1 LGFFLRTNI
10 KPIGYIFIAFM
21 NPIAYNLR
29 HITKPLSIMNKR
41 FRELQRRQMDTLLAN
56 WRASVLPARPQTGW
70 VHAIRDAL
78 GMSASAFARRLG
90 MSPAGVRKLEKAEA
104 DDAITL
110 ASLRK
115 LAQALDCELQYAL
128 VPRTSLE
135 QCLQNRA
142 TEVARERIRPIS
154 HSMSLEDQL
163 VKGSLSD
170 VQIELL
176 AKEILDGSRRQL
188 W

>member
-1 LGFFLRTNI
+1 MQT
-10 KPIGYIFIAFM
+10 KPIGFICIAFI
-21 NPIAYNLR
+21 NPIGYDLHR
-29 HITKPLSIMNKR
+29 ITEPLSIMNKR
-41 FRELQRRQMDTLLAN
+41 FRELQLRQMDTLLAN
-56 WRASVLPARPQTGW
+56 WRASALPARPQAGW

-78 GMSASAFARRLG
+78 GMSAAAFARRLG

-135 QCLQNRA
+135 QRLQDRA
-142 TEVARERIRPIS
+142 TEVARERIRPVS

-176 AKEILDGSRRQL
+176 AKEILDGSRRAL